1 MKDATFQARK
11 GHMQVLSVFWQGTE
25 VALKRKNLSLRGR
38 GEIRGRMT
46 RVWSLVKLMRD
57 R

>member
-11 GHMQVLSVFWQGTE
+11 GHMQVLSVFWRGTE
-25 VALKRKNLSLRGR
+25 VAMKRKNLSLRGR